1 MWPAHPCDVGRG
13 HLGGKGTLA
22 MWPVASRKKA
32 SLEEL
37 AEQNVVLGVFFYK
50 CAHAETRVPDE
61 RVAQRT
67 SHLRA

>member
-1 MWPAHPCDVGRG
+1 M
-13 HLGGKGTLA
+13 
-22 MWPVASRKKA
+22 ASRKKA
-32 SLEEL
+32 FLEEL

-50 CAHAETRVPDE
+50 CAHAETRVPGE